1 MSEIN
6 MDIMK
11 IYQARLNNTM
21 TNANSVT
28 AHEAPTRRP
37 NLLVPVGSRASKIP
51 LQETLVDDSENY
63 LAGLLLR
70 RK

>member
-21 TNANSVT
+21 VNSQTVT
-28 AHEAPTRRP
+28 VPAAPKNRP
-37 NLLVPVGSRASKIP
+37 TLLVPVGSRASKIP
-51 LQETLVDDSENY
+51 LQETLVDDSENF
-63 LAGLLLR
+63 LADLLR